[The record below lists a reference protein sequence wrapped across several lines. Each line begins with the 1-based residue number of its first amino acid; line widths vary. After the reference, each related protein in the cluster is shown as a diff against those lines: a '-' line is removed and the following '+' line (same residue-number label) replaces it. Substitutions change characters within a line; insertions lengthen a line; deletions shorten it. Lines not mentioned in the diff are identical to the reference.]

1 MISSQ
6 LGSVQM
12 LPALADG
19 GFSSLPE
26 HGIIKRRRYST
37 ALEYSIPVFDM
48 NFNSRANFLQEAARL
63 ASDGELGNSDAIH
76 LLQMPHSEFEIK
88 EVLRRFDNQLSRE
101 AKAKLIREAYAPLPE
116 GIDNQRFEP
125 LFEKYHIS
133 GKTYTTQDGTVV
145 LNEIHYYNG
154 EMLHFHGECTNVEQ
168 VCLELA
174 GSGYKPLVL
183 NYGNG
188 RQTAMAQVW
197 ANNLTDTSLRPYT
210 SMFLVIP
217 VVSEDTPT
225 NLNVLRADDNGF
237 SSALSMLRSSHNPA
251 TGVYENTARLYLA
264 RLYDSTKIAIDV
276 GRERMG
282 TDKRPGNT
290 HLKRLG
296 NALDLSITDGFGR
309 VLTQGRLI
317 PTENPQAYLPAI
329 AHAASTAGITLNP
342 LPRGTEYV
350 FPAVARI
357 GRLPCMNWEWRT
369 DSILKFQPLMGDEV
383 FFGTSTEEGE
393 MLSRWGFAP
402 KVLGHVPN
410 VRGVITG
417 LPDSPTV
424 DLSAKQTANTLH
436 AISKVSTTEQ
446 CVSRLLLPVPS
457 VESRAVRYW
466 RRS

>member
-1 MISSQ
+1 
-6 LGSVQM
+6 M

-48 NFNSRANFLQEAARL
+48 NFNSHANFLQEASRL
-63 ASDGELGNSDAIH
+63 ASDGELSNSDAIR

-88 EVLRRFDNQLSRE
+88 EVLRRFANQLSRE
-101 AKAKLIREAYAPLPE
+101 AKAKLIREVFAPLPE
-116 GIDNQRFEP
+116 GVDNQRFEP

-154 EMLHFHGECTNVEQ
+154 EMLHFHGECANVEQ
-168 VCLELA
+168 VCAELA
-174 GSGYKPLVL
+174 GSGYKPVIL
-183 NYGNG
+183 NYANG
-188 RQTAMAQVW
+188 RRTAIAQVW

-217 VVSEDTPT
+217 VAPEDTPT
-225 NLNVLRADDNGF
+225 NLAEMPADDNGF
-237 SSALSMLRSSHNPA
+237 SSVLSMLRGSYDASK
-251 TGVYENTARLYLA
+251 GIYVNTARLYLA

-282 TDKRPGNT
+282 TDKRPGKT
-290 HLKRLG
+290 DLKRIG

-329 AHAASTAGITLNP
+329 MKAAATAGIVLNP
-342 LPRGTEYV
+342 MPPRTEHV

-357 GRLPCMNWEWRT
+357 GRGPCMSWEWRT

-383 FFGTSTEEGE
+383 FFGTSAEEGV
-393 MLSRWGFAP
+393 MLSRWEFVP

-417 LPDSPTV
+417 LPESPTI
-424 DLSAKQTANTLH
+424 DLSAKQSTNDLSDTSIATA
-436 AISKVSTTEQ
+436 EQ
-446 CVSRLLLPVPS
+446 CVSRLLLPVTSMAAS
-457 VESRAVRYW
+457 VPVRYW
-466 RRS
+466 RRN